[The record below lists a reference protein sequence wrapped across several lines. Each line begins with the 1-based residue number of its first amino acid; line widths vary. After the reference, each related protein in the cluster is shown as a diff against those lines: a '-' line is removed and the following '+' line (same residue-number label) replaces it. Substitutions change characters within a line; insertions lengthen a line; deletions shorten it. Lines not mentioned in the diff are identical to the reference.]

1 MYCSL
6 AGLAAIGI
14 FLWWRQET
22 PRTAFWES
30 QFWRGAMGTIL
41 LVACFFAMNEL
52 PLATVI
58 TLNYPSPV
66 WLILLSAL
74 LLKERFNR
82 RLVFAGLSLPFYPAL
97 LASACCCS
105 PPLPAIRH
113 GPA

>member
-1 MYCSL
+1 MYRSL

-22 PRTAFWES
+22 PRTAFWKS
-30 QFWRGAMGTIL
+30 QFWRGAMGTIS
-41 LVACFFAMNEL
+41 LVAYFFAMYEL

-58 TLNYPSPV
+58 TLNYTSSV
-66 WLILLSAL
+66 WLILLSVV
-74 LLKERFNR
+74 LLKECFNR
-82 RLVFAGLSLPFYPAL
+82 RLVFAGLSLPFCPAL

-105 PPLPAIRH
+105 PPLSAIRH